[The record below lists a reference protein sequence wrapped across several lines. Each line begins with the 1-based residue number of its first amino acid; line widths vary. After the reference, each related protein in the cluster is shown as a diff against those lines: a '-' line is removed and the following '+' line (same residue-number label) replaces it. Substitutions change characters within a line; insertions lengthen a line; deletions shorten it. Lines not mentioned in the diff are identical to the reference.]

1 MVASTLQASSRCA
14 TLSPMGYRPKSRRG
28 ALLHE
33 LCARGGYCST
43 GLTVDDLTDELDA
56 NEITE
61 MVLRGEGLDPVIDD
75 TQRDYVTRMIED
87 WLFDSRGRGIRSGL
101 PR

>member
-1 MVASTLQASSRCA
+1 V
-14 TLSPMGYRPKSRRG
+14 GYLPTSRRD

-43 GLTVDDLTDELDA
+43 GLTVDDLTDGLSA
-56 NEITE
+56 HEIAE
-61 MVLRGEGLDPVIDD
+61 MVLRGEGLDPVIDR
-75 TQRDYVTRMIED
+75 TQRDRVARIVTD
-87 WLFDSRGRGIRSGL
+87 WLFDPCGRGDGSGL

>member
-1 MVASTLQASSRCA
+1 
-14 TLSPMGYRPKSRRG
+14 MGFRPGSRRE

-43 GLTVDDLTDELDA
+43 GLTPEELTDGLTAEQIA
-56 NEITE
+56 E
-61 MVLRGEGLDPVIDD
+61 MVFRGEGLDPIMEPKKYEQVA
-75 TQRDYVTRMIED
+75 QAVRD
-87 WLFDSRGRGIRSGL
+87 WLFDASGKGVKSGL

>member
-1 MVASTLQASSRCA
+1 
-14 TLSPMGYRPKSRRG
+14 MGYRPSSRRE

-43 GLTVDDLTDELDA
+43 GLTVDDLTDELSAD
-56 NEITE
+56 EITE
-61 MVLRGEGLDPVIDD
+61 MVLRGEGLDPGLTDRKQSAGVLR
-75 TQRDYVTRMIED
+75 TVQD
-87 WLFDSRGRGIRSGL
+87 WLFDPQGRGAKSGL

>member
-1 MVASTLQASSRCA
+1 
-14 TLSPMGYRPKSRRG
+14 MGYRPKSRRD

-43 GLTVDDLTDELDA
+43 GLTVDDLTDELSAD
-56 NEITE
+56 EITE
-61 MVLRGEGLDPVIDD
+61 MVLRGEGLDPVMGSGKA
-75 TQRDYVTRMIED
+75 RDEVGRMVKD
-87 WLFDSRGRGIRSGL
+87 WLFHPRGRGAKSEL

>member
-1 MVASTLQASSRCA
+1 
-14 TLSPMGYRPKSRRG
+14 MGYRPKSRRE

-33 LCARGGYCST
+33 LCARGGYCTT
-43 GLTVDDLTDELDA
+43 GLTVDDLTAELSA

-61 MVLRGEGLDPVIDD
+61 MVLRGEGLDPVMTDRKQSAAVLRIV
-75 TQRDYVTRMIED
+75 QD
-87 WLFDSRGRGIRSGL
+87 WLFDPRGRGVRSRL

>member
-1 MVASTLQASSRCA
+1 
-14 TLSPMGYRPKSRRG
+14 MGYRPRSRRE
-28 ALLHE
+28 ALLQE

-43 GLTVDDLTDELDA
+43 GLTVDDLTAELSA

-61 MVLRGEGLDPVIDD
+61 MVLRGEGLDPVMTDRKQSAAVLRIV
-75 TQRDYVTRMIED
+75 QD
-87 WLFDSRGRGIRSGL
+87 WLFDPRGRGVRSRL

>member
-1 MVASTLQASSRCA
+1 MADCA
-14 TLSPMGYRPKSRRG
+14 FGLRSVTICPMGYQPKSQRE

-43 GLTVDDLTDELDA
+43 GLTVDDLTAELNADQ
-56 NEITE
+56 ITE
-61 MVLRGEGLDPVIDD
+61 MILRGEGLDPAMTDREQSAV
-75 TQRDYVTRMIED
+75 VLRMVQD
-87 WLFDSRGRGIRSGL
+87 WLFDPSGRGARSGL